1 MKSKFIKLLFG
12 IIISMSTMGQETLI
26 IGHRGCR
33 GIMPENTI
41 PAFQKALDLGADG
54 IEWDVVV
61 NKDKQLVISHE
72 PFFQNSYC
80 LDSNGNEIKNES
92 DFNIY
97 NLSHSE
103 IEKFDCGSK
112 GNSKYPEQEK
122 FKVGKPTVQEAFEVL
137 NLENKTLLFEVKS
150 EEKEYG
156 KSQPYPK
163 EFVQL
168 ILAEVENYKWKNNI
182 IFMSF
187 DANIIN
193 EINKQNPTLKCVYL
207 TFSPFKNLK
216 KSLKDLNFTPYAM
229 GMYHPTINKK
239 EIQYAHENNIKVFA
253 WTVNKEKDASHLKKL
268 GIDALITDFPN
279 IFIKT

>member
-1 MKSKFIKLLFG
+1 MKFILP
-12 IIISMSTMGQETLI
+12 IISIVLTIHTMAQETLI

-41 PAFQKALDLGADG
+41 PAFQKAIELGADG

-72 PFFQNSYC
+72 PFFQSSYC

-97 NLSHSE
+97 NLTQE
-103 IEKFDCGSK
+103 QIEKFDCGSK
-112 GNSKYPEQEK
+112 GNSKYPDQEK
-122 FKVGKPTVQEAFEVL
+122 FKVSKPTVQEAFKIL

-156 KSQPYPK
+156 KTQPYP
-163 EFVQL
+163 EDFVQI
-168 ILAEVENYKWKNNI
+168 ILKEVENYKWKDNI
-182 IFMSF
+182 VFMSF
-187 DANIIN
+187 DSNIIN
-193 EINKQNPTLKCVYL
+193 EINKQNSSLKCVYL
-207 TFSPFKNLK
+207 TYSPFVSLK
-216 KSLKDLNFTPYAM
+216 KSLKDLDFKPYAV
-229 GMYHPTINKK
+229 GMFHPTISKK
-239 EIQYAHENNIKVFA
+239 EIKYAHENNIKVFA
-253 WTVNKEKDASHLKKL
+253 WTVNKEKDASHLKNL

-279 IFIKT
+279 IFLKI

>member
-1 MKSKFIKLLFG
+1 MA
-12 IIISMSTMGQETLI
+12 QETLI

-41 PAFQKALDLGADG
+41 PAFQKALELGANG

-72 PFFQNSYC
+72 PFFQSSYC

-97 NLSHSE
+97 NLTQE
-103 IEKFDCGSK
+103 QIEKFDCGSK
-112 GNSKYPEQEK
+112 GNSKYPDQEK
-122 FKVGKPTVQEAFEVL
+122 FKAYKPTVQEAFKIL

-156 KSQPYPK
+156 KSQPYPE
-163 EFVQL
+163 EFVQI
-168 ILAEVENYKWKNNI
+168 ILKEVENYKWKNNI

-193 EINKQNPTLKCVYL
+193 EINKQNSKLKCVYL
-207 TFSPFKNLK
+207 TYSPFESLKN
-216 KSLKDLNFTPYAM
+216 SLKDLDFKPYAV
-229 GMYHPTINKK
+229 GMFHPTISKK
-239 EIQYAHENNIKVFA
+239 EVIYAHENNIKVFA
-253 WTVNKEKDASHLKKL
+253 WTVNKEKDASHLKKI

-279 IFIKT
+279 IFVKS